1 MKNFFDKYKYYLG
14 AAFSIALLYLAVKD
28 IDLDKLLY
36 YFSSENLDIL
46 FYVFFVNIILRLVIA
61 LRWNKLLDIFPG
73 NKFTTT
79 FHYTNIGYFANNVL
93 PARLGDF
100 IKSYLLAK
108 KQHYNLTQVL
118 TSSIIERI
126 FDLIGLSVLFLIA
139 IFRYDI
145 PENILKGGAVFI
157 GILFIATIVVLV
169 MLKKK
174 DTIDLKLERVS
185 KYKVVRFIRS
195 KIESVFIYLK
205 SYLNVKDLIYLFAT
219 TAFIWFFYVFAG
231 FLIIDR
237 LSGYLSWDA
246 SMLSLI
252 LLGVS
257 FILPSTPG
265 NVGVHQFACVVAFG
279 ILSMDKTQAVAF
291 SFFYQIPVIIISIV
305 FGFISI
311 YYEGFSLKGI
321 SRVSKEAKS
330 EGINEVG

>member
-1 MKNFFDKYKYYLG
+1 MKNFLDKYKYYLG
-14 AAFSIALLYLAVKD
+14 ATFSVALLYLAVKD

-36 YFSSENLDIL
+36 YFGYDNIDIL
-46 FYVFFVNIILRLVIA
+46 FYVFLVNIILRLVIA
-61 LRWNKLLDIFPG
+61 LRWNKLLEIFPG
-73 NKFTTT
+73 NKFVTT

-100 IKSYLLAK
+100 MKSYLLAK
-108 KQHYNLTQVL
+108 KQHYNLTQVI

-145 PENILKGGAVFI
+145 PENILKGGAIFI
-157 GILFIATIVVLV
+157 GVLFIAALVVLV

-174 DTIDLKLERVS
+174 DTIDLKLERLS
-185 KYKVVRFIRS
+185 KYKIINFFRS
-195 KIESVFIYLK
+195 KIESVFNYLK
-205 SYLNVKDLIYLFAT
+205 SYLNIKDMIFLIAT

-231 FLIIDR
+231 FLIIER
-237 LSGYLSWDA
+237 LSGELSWDA

-279 ILSMDKTQAVAF
+279 ILGLDKTQAVAF
-291 SFFYQIPVIIISIV
+291 SFYYQIPVIIISIIL
-305 FGFISI
+305 GFISI

-330 EGINEVG
+330 KGLNEVG